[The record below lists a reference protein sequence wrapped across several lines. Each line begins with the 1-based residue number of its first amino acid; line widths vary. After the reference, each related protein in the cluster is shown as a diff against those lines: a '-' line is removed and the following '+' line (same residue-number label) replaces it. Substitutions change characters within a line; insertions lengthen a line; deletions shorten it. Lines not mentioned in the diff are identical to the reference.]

1 MGTLKTDIISPQST
15 SNKLNILNNEF
26 TGDTAGNITLPAEG
40 GTVTTN
46 LQQGLTK
53 YWISFEGRSTVSTHD
68 SFNHTTLTDNGTG
81 DYTLTFTND
90 FRAAAAYAMGGST
103 YDNGDTN
110 LGGIMSDTPSAGS
123 MQISVAVG
131 SSFVDRA
138 YNQCQMVGDLA

>member
-1 MGTLKTDIISPQST
+1 MTGTASGS
-15 SNKLNILNNEF
+15 
-26 TGDTAGNITLPAEG
+26 ITLPAEG
-40 GTVTTN
+40 GTTTTN

-68 SFNHTTLTDNGTG
+68 SFNHSTLTDNGTG
-81 DYTLTFTND
+81 DYTLTFTNA
-90 FRAAAAYAMGGST
+90 FRASAVYAMAGST

-110 LGGIMSDTPSAGS
+110 IGGIMSDTPSAGS

>member
-1 MGTLKTDIISPQST
+1 MSTLKTDTIVGT
-15 SNKLNILNNEF
+15 GENNEVTF
-26 TGDTAGNITLPAEG
+26 INNKMTGTASGSITLPAEG

-68 SFNHTTLTDNGTG
+68 SFNSSSLTDNGTG
-81 DYTLTFTND
+81 DYTLAFTNA

-103 YDNGDTN
+103 YDNGDTS

-138 YNQCQMVGDLA
+138 YDQCQMVGDLA